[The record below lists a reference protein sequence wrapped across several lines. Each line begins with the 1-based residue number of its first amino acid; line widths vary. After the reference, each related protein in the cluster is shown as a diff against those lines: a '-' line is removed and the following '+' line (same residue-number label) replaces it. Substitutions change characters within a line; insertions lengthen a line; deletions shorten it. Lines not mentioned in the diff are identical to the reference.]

1 MCMARVYI
9 KTFGCQMNK
18 RDSEAVAAALLAR
31 GHSLV
36 ETEAEADVILINT
49 CSVRASAEQKALN
62 KMRAL
67 AADARAAGRNVVL
80 GFMGCMAQS
89 RGAELIDCVAGVR
102 LVVGTHKFHLVPT
115 FLETLMADPDAKIV
129 DTGMES
135 ELPAGFAGHVLDR
148 GGRGPVTAY
157 VNIMQGCNFRCSYC
171 IVPHTRGA
179 ERYRPIAE
187 IVQECSE
194 LAAHGVREVTLLGQ
208 VVNRYGRGVM
218 PWRDGK
224 SPFVQLLE
232 AVHEVDG
239 IERIRFTAP
248 HPCGFGDDLIEA
260 YARLPKLV
268 ESAHIPVQSG
278 SDRILRLMKRG
289 YTRRRYIELVSKLRQ
304 VKPEI
309 GLCTDLIVG
318 FPGET
323 EQDFQDTLALV
334 EEVQFDQAFVF
345 KFSARRG
352 TPAAAMPDQVPQHVI
367 EARHECLLKL
377 MNEIGRRRYSR
388 FIGRTVEVLVEGPSR
403 KNARR
408 LTGRTRCNKI
418 VIFEGAAELIG
429 QLVQVRVN
437 EVGTFTLYGELVP
450 TST

>member
-1 MCMARVYI
+1 MAKVYI

-31 GHSLV
+31 GHLLV
-36 ETEAEADVILINT
+36 ETEKEADVILINT
-49 CSVRASAEQKALN
+49 CSVRESAEQKAVN

-67 AADARAAGRNVVL
+67 AADARAAGRDVVL

-89 RGAELIDCVAGVR
+89 RGAELINCVAGVR

-115 FLETLMADPDAKIV
+115 FLDRLVSDPNARIV
-129 DTGMES
+129 DTGTES
-135 ELPAGFAGHVLDR
+135 ELPTGFAGHVLDR
-148 GGRGPVTAY
+148 AGHGPVTAY
-157 VNIMQGCNFRCSYC
+157 VNVMQGCNFRCSYC

-187 IVQECSE
+187 IVRECAE
-194 LAAHGVREVTLLGQ
+194 LAAHGVKEVTLLGQ
-208 VVNRYGRGVM
+208 VVNRYGRGVI

-232 AVHEVDG
+232 AVHEIDG

-248 HPCGFGDDLIEA
+248 HPCGYGDDLIEA

-289 YTRRRYIELVSKLRQ
+289 YTRRRYIELVSKLRR

-309 GLCTDLIVG
+309 GLCTDFIVG

-323 EQDFQDTLALV
+323 EQDFHDTLALV

-345 KFSARRG
+345 KFSARRD
-352 TPAAAMPDQVPQHVI
+352 TPAAAMPDQVPEDVK
-367 EARHECLLKL
+367 EARHSCLLKL
-377 MNEIGRRRYSR
+377 MNDVGRRRYAR
-388 FIGRTVEVLVEGPSR
+388 LIGRTVEVLVEGPS
-403 KNARR
+403 KKKSYR

-418 VIFEGAAELIG
+418 VVFDGTADLIG
-429 QLVQVRVN
+429 RLVHVRIK
-437 EVGTFTLYGELVP
+437 EIGTFTLYGEPVP
-450 TST
+450 APA